1 MMERRLHAL
10 AGALAGALL
19 MFLTGCPKDPYDCE
33 TWTDKL
39 DDKQE
44 IERAITELGRL
55 KCPESIDDLGEA
67 WKANNYPAR
76 ILRVIIDV
84 ADQRDMGTVNEANLK
99 IDPKVREKLSPEKLA
114 ELVEAEKKRTY
125 GPYYTKGPFW
135 PAAIPYLDKAVKNFI
150 DDNNNPRTIENAT
163 SAVDALGRARL
174 HGANVDVDTIVRAAT
189 VEVPPDAQGTRVR
202 LTALRALG
210 RFADDEAAV
219 TTLIT
224 VLNAKPKDQHP
235 YLFAA
240 AADALATAR
249 NPKAVAPLIRAMYE
263 IPPVYQFCRR
273 SLVAIGEPAVDTLIE
288 VFKLKNQAMNDFAR
302 DNELNLKC
310 KNDKGEFTGGPKTK
324 CKAPTNLEFKA
335 ASVLGD
341 LRARKAVPLFLDEL
355 TNKKKGPMPAFFSA
369 DGVPG
374 PPQHQAIFM
383 ALKKIGAD
391 EKTADAV
398 MAYIRAA
405 DTDEY
410 LVPIAMDT
418 YSYLTRSTQ
427 ALGFFENIMLERANR
442 EGKDPKKSA
451 DAEFD
456 PQQKVVA
463 GLVYARLAN
472 KAEHLKPLAAAAAA
486 YKKKADDH
494 EAKFKVADEAWK
506 KAKPTYDE
514 AKAKYDPVI
523 AAYSEAKLNSKEA
536 YMGTLVPAFKSAN
549 AKYEAAKKAYDGAKA
564 RLDELRAKNVQAEIE
579 AFRPEF
585 DAAKKG
591 YDAVV
596 GDYRKVKADATKAYK
611 DKMKGKD
618 PLQEAEVLRKQDPA
632 LRKATADRDAAK
644 KVFAPIEKKY
654 TELEQKKF
662 EAEGNMNDNRASQRA
677 NEQNLARALVGYKC
691 GDNPKCYIEFVDKS
705 PSEVAT
711 ALKDNIKDV
720 EKWSDDEKKTL
731 QLAATERALLELS
744 KMGEKARAVQADLLR
759 HLPSTERFVREGVL
773 LALPHVAALPCKECV
788 TVLDGVIAE
797 QESQTTLEALT
808 ADARVERYWYIW
820 ASKN

>member
-19 MFLTGCPKDPYDCE
+19 MFLTGCPKDPYDCD

-55 KCPESIDDLGEA
+55 KCPESIDDLGDA

-99 IDPKVREKLSPEKLA
+99 IEPKVHEKLSADKLA

-135 PAAIPYLDKAVKNFI
+135 KDAIPYLTKAVENFLE
-150 DDNNNPRTIENAT
+150 DNNNPRTIENAT
-163 SAVDALGRARL
+163 SAVDALGRARQ
-174 HGANVDVDTIVRAAT
+174 HGAEVDVSVIVRAAT

-202 LTALRALG
+202 LAALRALG
-210 RFADDEAAV
+210 RFADNPEAV
-219 TTLIT
+219 NTLIS

-235 YLFAA
+235 FLFAA

-249 NPKAVAPLIRAMYE
+249 DPKAIGPLIRAMYE

-273 SLVAIGEPAVDTLIE
+273 SLVAIGEPAIDTLID

-302 DNELNLKC
+302 ENELNLKC

-341 LRARKAVPLFLDEL
+341 LRAKKAVPLFLAEL
-355 TNKKKGPMPAFFSA
+355 TNKQKGPMPAFFSP

-391 EKTADAV
+391 ENTAAAV
-398 MAYIRAA
+398 MNYIRAA

-418 YSYLTRSTQ
+418 YSYLTRSTEG
-427 ALGFFENIMLERANR
+427 LKFFENIMLERANR
-442 EGKDPKKSA
+442 EGKDPKKSP
-451 DAEFD
+451 DGDID

-472 KAEHLKPLAAAAAA
+472 KAEHLKPLAEAAAA
-486 YKKKADDH
+486 YKKKADAF
-494 EAKFKVADEAWK
+494 EIKFKSAEEEWK
-506 KAKPTYDE
+506 KAKPSYDE
-514 AKAKYDPVI
+514 AKKKYDPVI
-523 AAYSEAKLNSKEA
+523 AAYSEAKLKSKEA
-536 YMGTLVPAFKSAN
+536 FMATLVPAFKSVN
-549 AKYEAAKKAYDGAKA
+549 AKHEVAKKAYDGAKA
-564 RLDELRAKNVQAEIE
+564 RLDELRTKNDQAAIE

-585 DAAKKG
+585 DTAKKA
-591 YDAVV
+591 YEADLAE
-596 GDYRKVKADATKAYK
+596 YKKVKAEATKQYK
-611 DKMKGKD
+611 EKMKGKD
-618 PLQEAEVLRKQDPA
+618 PLQEAEVLRKADPG

-644 KVFAPIEKKY
+644 KVFSPIEKKY

-662 EAEGNMNDNRASQRA
+662 EAEGNMNDARASQRA

-691 GDNPKCYIEFVDKS
+691 GDNPKCYIEFVDNS
-705 PSEVAT
+705 PSQVAT
-711 ALKDNIKDV
+711 ALKDSIKEV

-744 KMGEKARAVQADLLR
+744 KMGEKARGVQADLLR

-788 TVLDGVIAE
+788 TALDAVIAE

-820 ASKN
+820 ATKK